1 MRLADARRL
10 RCAGSQA
17 GRGRLVTLVVVL
29 VFAATYALVATRRL
43 AWLPV
48 GRVAGAL
55 LGAAVMVAIGA
66 LTPAQ
71 SFAAIDHDTI
81 LLLFAMMLLMAYLER
96 GGLFERVAVGALL
109 LARTPAQLLVL
120 VAALAAGLSA
130 LFVND
135 AVCLLLTPVV
145 VRVCVRAGLPLA
157 PYLLAICTSANIG
170 SAATLVGNPQ
180 NMIIGSLSGIGFRE
194 FLALAGPPALVGV
207 AVNALLLWLFYRRR
221 LPAGP
226 LAPGD
231 GSRRP
236 LDPLVVPVAL
246 LVCVG
251 FLAGLHLGYVA
262 LAGALVFVVRD
273 REPPEAALAR
283 VDWGLLVFFCGL
295 FIVVQALAGTG
306 LVDALWRL
314 AAPAQLATPGE
325 LAAFAGL
332 LAAGSNVVSNVPMV
346 LLAGPQVAQFADPTL
361 AWVTLGLATT
371 VAGNL
376 TLLGSVANIIVAE
389 QARRHHEL
397 GFLEYLRFGAVSTL
411 VVLPVV
417 VGCLWLALWLRG

>member
-1 MRLADARRL
+1 MNYAA
-10 RCAGSQA
+10 
-17 GRGRLVTLVVVL
+17 VL
-29 VFAATYALVATRRL
+29 VFAATYVLVATRRL
-43 AWLPV
+43 AWLPI
-48 GRVAGAL
+48 GRTAGAL
-55 LGAAVMVAIGA
+55 LGAAAMVAIGA

-96 GGLFERVAVGALL
+96 GGLFERVALGALL

-120 VAALAAGLSA
+120 VAVLAAGLSA
-130 LFVND
+130 FFVND

-145 VRVCVRAGLPLA
+145 VGVGVRAGLPLA
-157 PYLLAICTSANIG
+157 PYLLAICTSSNLG

-180 NMIIGSLSGIGFRE
+180 NMIIGSMGGLGFTE
-194 FLALAGPPALVGV
+194 FMGLAGPPALVGV
-207 AVNALLLWLFYRRR
+207 AVNTLLLWLWYRRD
-221 LPAGP
+221 LPPGP
-226 LAPGD
+226 LAVRSSPA
-231 GSRRP
+231 RP

-246 LVCVG
+246 LVCAG
-251 FLAGLHLGYVA
+251 FIAGLHLGYVA

-295 FIVVQALAGTG
+295 FIVVHGLAATG
-306 LVDALWRL
+306 VVAWAWDR
-314 AAPAQLATPGE
+314 AAPAQLADPAQ
-325 LAAFAGL
+325 LAAFSGL

-346 LLAGPQVAQFADPTL
+346 LLAGPQVAAYADPTL
-361 AWVTLGLATT
+361 AWVALGLATT

-376 TLLGSVANIIVAE
+376 TLLGSVANLIVAE

-397 GFLEYLRFGAVSTL
+397 GFIEYLRFGVVSTL
-411 VVLPVV
+411 VILPVV
-417 VGCLWLALWLRG
+417 MATLWLVRSLFGD